1 MENESGFTS
10 EILVDEADYAMFR
23 KLKYDPNFI
32 HWRTIVERFQQ
43 QRAYNFI
50 AGVFWPEDI
59 KDPREFMRG
68 GYELFTKIMRL
79 IEESDKQNE
88 QISND

>member
-1 MENESGFTS
+1 MENESGFIR
-10 EILVDEADYAMFR
+10 EISVDESDYVVFK

-32 HWRTIVERFQQ
+32 HWRNIVERFQQ

-50 AGVFWPEDI
+50 SGEFWPPDI
-59 KDPREFMRG
+59 KDPREYMRG
-68 GYELFTKIMRL
+68 GFELFIRIMRL
-79 IEESDKQNE
+79 IDESDKQHE